1 MSSALHSKQTTSDG
15 IHTPIS
21 YVYSNSSTRSSASGF
36 NSDDIG
42 KFARQLD
49 DNSIWMLIEITPTWV
64 AVGSSTSL
72 ELATTMPLI
81 LDVSTGSIGS
91 GSTVSRT
98 DHKHSILAFTPV
110 SASVGSINFEGLS
123 SSFAR
128 SDHTHQ
134 ILRGTPSAVGTANF
148 AGTGTLFVAQDHIH
162 KANYQ
167 QVVNTSN
174 VASTERSVIKFT
186 GDGVELSDDGTR
198 TVVTIAGGAGPSTS
212 GWQTAVDIDFTALPS
227 QTMATDGDYTIAGL
241 TWTKTRSANEYA
253 AMQLL
258 SGTGLV
264 VYPQPV
270 PASGSYSVYNQQ
282 HPHIFTAFENIVPG
296 FNPNAN
302 YRMWIYASSS
312 NRPVNT
318 DDSVYTFIGIQPVA
332 DGWTSNRQYGLS
344 LIGQNSDYGAQGHR
358 GSSIATTWENND
370 PYQVAMME
378 IFNGFTGPFS
388 ISSTFTMSSG
398 SWPNL
403 LDMYHNSADT
413 SHDGYIHNIP
423 RDFVIGLG
431 GVSDRTW
438 NASAATAARC
448 VIYLKRLKI
457 EYYV

>member
-21 YVYSNSSTRSSASGF
+21 YVYSNSSTRTSASGF
-36 NSDDIG
+36 NNDDIG

-49 DNSIWMLIEITPTWV
+49 DNSIWMLVETTPTWV
-64 AVGSSTSL
+64 TVGSSTSL

-91 GSTVSRT
+91 GSTVART
-98 DHKHSILAFTPV
+98 DHKHSILTSIPV

-128 SDHTHQ
+128 SDHAHQ
-134 ILRGTPSAVGTANF
+134 ILRGTPSAVGSTNF

-167 QVVNTSN
+167 QIANTSN
-174 VASTERSVIKFT
+174 VISTERSILKFT
-186 GDGVELSDDGTR
+186 GDGVSLSDDGSR
-198 TVVTIAGGAGPSTS
+198 TVVTIAGGSGPGTS
-212 GWQTAVDIDFTALPS
+212 GWQTAVDIDFTNLPS

-241 TWTKTRSANEYA
+241 TWTKTRSENEYA
-253 AMQLL
+253 AMSIV
-258 SGTGLV
+258 SGSGLV

-282 HPHIFTAFENIVPG
+282 HPHIFTQFENIIPN
-296 FNPNAN
+296 FNPNGS
-302 YRMWIYASSS
+302 YRMWMYASSS

-318 DDSVYTFIGIQPVA
+318 DDSIYTFIGVQPPY
-332 DGWTSNRQYGLS
+332 DGWTGERQFGMS
-344 LIGQNSDYGAQGHR
+344 LNGQNSSWGAAGHR
-358 GSSIATTWENND
+358 NSAFAITWEND
-370 PYQVAMME
+370 APYEVAMIE
-378 IFNGFTGPFS
+378 IFNGFTGPFAL
-388 ISSTFTMSSG
+388 SSTYSMVSG

-403 LDMYHNSADT
+403 LDMFHNSADA
-413 SHDGYIHNIP
+413 SHLGYIHYLP
-423 RDFVIGLG
+423 RSFVLGLG
-431 GVSDRTW
+431 GRSDRTW
-438 NASAATAARC
+438 NSEATTAGL
-448 VIYLKRLKI
+448 VTLYLKRLKI